1 MSTSGGPNIVEDGLV
16 LALDATNKKSYP
28 GSGTVWQDLSGLGND
43 FTIYNGATTV
53 NGNMV
58 FDGINDYAE
67 SSVNF
72 INDGIIGVG
81 NIGYT
86 IEAVVRV
93 ESTPGS
99 TTSGYSIIG
108 HPASTG
114 IGLQLMNYSGGI
126 KVNFGYR
133 SNSNFYSNSNIP
145 LNTWVHIVATKIA
158 AGRSYIYINGELD
171 ATFTTTTFMD
181 IDATSTRMQIG
192 YAAGRITGRYKG
204 QTGLVKLYN
213 KSLNQSE
220 ILQNYNA
227 TKGRFGL

>member
-1 MSTSGGPNIVEDGLV
+1 MSTIGGPKKVKDGLV
-16 LALDATNKKSYP
+16 LALDAANKKSYP

-43 FTIYNGATTV
+43 FTIYNGATIV

-93 ESTPGS
+93 ESTPGA

-114 IGLQLMNYSGGI
+114 IGLQLMNSGGI

-158 AGRSYIYINGELD
+158 VGYSYIYINGELD
-171 ATFTTTTFMD
+171 ATFTTTTSMD
-181 IDATSTRMQIG
+181 IDATSTLMQIG
-192 YAAGRITGRYKG
+192 YAAGRITGRYNG
-204 QTGLVKLYN
+204 QMGLVKLYN